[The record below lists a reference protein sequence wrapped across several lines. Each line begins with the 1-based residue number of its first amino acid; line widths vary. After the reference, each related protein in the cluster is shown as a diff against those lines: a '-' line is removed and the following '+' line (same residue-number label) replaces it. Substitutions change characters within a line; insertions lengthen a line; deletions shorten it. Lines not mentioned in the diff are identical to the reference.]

1 MCLQHCL
8 PTTLPHPLC
17 PLCCSTCL
25 TRAAHGL
32 PHPAAGTVLAAFQP
46 SVPLSALACWF
57 GFTKKKEAAAFL
69 REKGAVVVDGSLD
82 IKASRAAAAA
92 LAAEAAAAVAQEAR
106 R

>member
-1 MCLQHCL
+1 LALL
-8 PTTLPHPLC
+8 PAALPAELVLLKRRPLTAVSHDPPHP
-17 PLCCSTCL
+17 
-25 TRAAHGL
+25 
-32 PHPAAGTVLAAFQP
+32 AGTVLAAFQP
-46 SVPLSALACWF
+46 SVPLSALAGWF

-92 LAAEAAAAVAQEAR
+92 MAAEAAAAAAQEAR

>member
-1 MCLQHCL
+1 MWPSLQLAHRTIDNPHH
-8 PTTLPHPLC
+8 PTSPPAPSHP
-17 PLCCSTCL
+17 
-25 TRAAHGL
+25 
-32 PHPAAGTVLAAFQP
+32 AGTVLAAFQP
-46 SVPLSALACWF
+46 SVPLSALASWF

-92 LAAEAAAAVAQEAR
+92 LAAEAAAVAAADAR